1 MRHLRSPLV
10 MNILIIRD
18 ILLNIDN

>member
-1 MRHLRSPLV
+1 V

-18 ILLNIDN
+18 IPLNIEKWTDIRF